1 MIEKARK
8 KIEDLS
14 DENDLLRQVNQ
25 EMKDQL
31 SKTNVLRERAEYNKV
46 LETKITSL
54 QEELGI
60 VRQEKDHLK
69 SEVSKLKFKATMS
82 DVYNRELDSY
92 KSKLD
97 ELLF

>member
-1 MIEKARK
+1 MIEKSIK

-46 LETKITSL
+46 LEKKITSL
-54 QEELGI
+54 
-60 VRQEKDHLK
+60 
-69 SEVSKLKFKATMS
+69 
-82 DVYNRELDSY
+82 
-92 KSKLD
+92 
-97 ELLF
+97 